1 MTKTPDP
8 ESIAK
13 AMRDAAWIATHGT
26 REQRSG
32 KFSTPTAPTEV
43 ATPPKEERGRS
54 ALSAGRPRPTR

>member
-43 ATPPKEERGRS
+43 ATPPKKS
-54 ALSAGRPRPTR
+54 AAAQR

>member
-26 REQRSG
+26 REERSG
-32 KFSTPTAPTEV
+32 KFIASKPVTDVSRPA
-43 ATPPKEERGRS
+43 KRS
-54 ALSAGRPRPTR
+54 AAAQR